1 MTPSIK
7 NNECDI
13 RAQGLD
19 RHWVYGISGAVQ
31 KRSTNFLGVLRN
43 NQFQHAIIKLLVGLW
58 ENNANANIIQDVQI
72 HVTCGNQCF
81 SFKTEDEKV
90 RKLEKTY
97 LKCPH
102 KEVDSRMLFTSNSY
116 TPQKNLP
123 KEQLIQIF

>member
-1 MTPSIK
+1 MNVIFEHK
-7 NNECDI
+7 VWIDI
-13 RAQGLD
+13 EYMEYLALFRNDQQ
-19 RHWVYGISGAVQ
+19 I
-31 KRSTNFLGVLRN
+31 FLEL
-43 NQFQHAIIKLLVGLW
+43 FQHAIIKLLVGLW

-116 TPQKNLP
+116 TPQKHLP